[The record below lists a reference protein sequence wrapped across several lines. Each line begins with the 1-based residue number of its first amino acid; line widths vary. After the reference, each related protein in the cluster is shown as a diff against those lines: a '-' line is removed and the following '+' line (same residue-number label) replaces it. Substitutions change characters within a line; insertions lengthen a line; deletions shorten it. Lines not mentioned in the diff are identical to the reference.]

1 MSRRDDRTG
10 REEPATEA
18 SPETGTHLSEDPEDG
33 DAASATYETPAPWQN
48 PYRDDDWEEGP
59 ARIAPQDEVPD
70 RPRRSRLK
78 GALAHAGML
87 NELTSEAHDF
97 AMDYFEE
104 ARGIDDRVAAR
115 ARKLS
120 VACKLA
126 TLAMQL
132 VAAADRHRK
141 AVQENG
147 VD

>member
-1 MSRRDDRTG
+1 MSKRDDRTG

-33 DAASATYETPAPWQN
+33 DAASETDETPAPWQN

-59 ARIAPQDEVPD
+59 ARITPQDEVPD

-87 NELTSEAHDF
+87 NELTSEAHDL

-132 VAAADRHRK
+132 VTAADRHRK